1 MTVATSTALVAA
13 IETKR
18 ALPRA
23 LMGGTQAMRD
33 AGKHYLPQEPA
44 ESHDEYNNR
53 LARSFLFNGFG
64 QAVDDFAGRVFAKA
78 IILEP
83 DVPPQIVKYCENI
96 DLAGRDIDMF
106 ANAVFRDAVVDGIG
120 YILADMDAPIDG
132 LLTKAD
138 ADALNRRP
146 WLVHIPARKVL
157 GWKATAIN
165 GVETLTQFR
174 YSDDQS
180 VDDGDFGEKVV
191 RQVRVLSL
199 TGQTVAWQTY
209 RQPFISTRSP
219 DDWVLFEEGRISLT
233 RIPVTPVYINRT
245 AFFAGEP
252 PLMDMAQVN
261 AAHWQSQSDQR
272 NILHIAR
279 VPFLFGEG
287 FAEDAQPIVI
297 GAMRML
303 RNSQLGSDVRFVEHS
318 GAAIEAGR
326 NDLKDLEM
334 QMQVLGLELTMPTP
348 SSQSATGA
356 AIDQAKMTTPLAM
369 MSKAM
374 EDALENALQ
383 FMAEFSGLTDG
394 GSVELNKDFTIGFN
408 AAADAQTIL
417 AAKAAGVISGV
428 TVIRELQRRGI
439 LTETINPDEEVL
451 AAMGDGSMD
460 ANQP

>member
-1 MTVATSTALVAA
+1 MTVATATALVAA
-13 IETKR
+13 METKR

-23 LMGGTQAMRD
+23 LMGGTTAMRA
-33 AGKHYLPQEPA
+33 AGKLYLEPEIA
-44 ESHDEYNNR
+44 ESHEAYAKR
-53 LARSFLFNGFG
+53 LARSWLFNGLG
-64 QAVDDFAGRVFAKA
+64 KAVKDFAGRVFARPIVLK
-78 IILEP
+78 E
-83 DVPPQIVKYCENI
+83 DVPPQIVDYCENI
-96 DLAGRDIDMF
+96 DLAGQDIDMF

-120 YILADMDAPIDG
+120 YILADMDAPIEG

-146 WLVHIPARKVL
+146 WLVHIPASKVL
-157 GWKATAIN
+157 GWRAVSIN

-174 YSDDQS
+174 YNDDQI

-209 RQPFISTRSP
+209 RQPTGPMQSE
-219 DDWVLFEEGRISLT
+219 WALFEEGRISLT
-233 RIPVTPVYINRT
+233 RIPVVPVYINRT

-252 PLMDMAQVN
+252 PLSDLAEVN
-261 AAHWQSQSDQR
+261 TAHWQSQSDQR
-272 NILHIAR
+272 NILHVAR
-279 VPFLFGEG
+279 VPILFGAGLPDDGKPLEIG
-287 FAEDAQPIVI
+287 AARMLLASDAQ
-297 GAMRML
+297 ATL
-303 RNSQLGSDVRFVEHS
+303 NYVEHKGMAIGS
-318 GAAIEAGR
+318 GR
-326 NDLKDLEM
+326 LDLKDLEA
-334 QMQVLGLELTMPTP
+334 QMQALGLELTMPTP
-348 SSQSATGA
+348 GSQSATGA

-383 FMAEFSGLTDG
+383 FMAEFAGLQDG

-417 AAKAAGVISGV
+417 ATKAAGIIRGA

-439 LTETINPDEEVL
+439 LTETIDPDEEVV